1 MDRREFTGGGLAA
14 LAALAGMRGRTG
26 ARAFLGGAGS
36 PWSPREMLLAEI
48 PTLMELA
55 TVPGLAFAVV
65 DGARVSTYV
74 FGLARRELL
83 EKVSP
88 TTEFEAA
95 SLGKP
100 VFAAA
105 ALRLVDAHVLD
116 LDRPLS
122 AYASLPDV
130 IDSRAR
136 AITLRQVLSHTTGLP
151 NWRQAPGPLTPD
163 DAPGS
168 RFTYSGEGM
177 FYLQR
182 VIEHVTGN
190 SIEHVMRELVLDPLG
205 MAESSYVWRPAFDN
219 AMATGYDERG
229 GVLEVYAD
237 IGRKFEP
244 LAESWHKPM
253 AEWRYADEERAV
265 RTAFPELAP
274 LAQFMVPNVAGSMLT
289 TITDYSR
296 FLVAMLSDGGGALGF
311 TPPTWRA
318 MFERQV
324 QLNSALSWGLGWG
337 LEHEDDADLIWHW
350 GANGSFRNFVLADP
364 RHRRGVVV
372 LTNSANGPKLY
383 ERIITSLTGRDH
395 PAFLWFQ
402 V

>member
-1 MDRREFTGGGLAA
+1 MERREFTRAGMAA
-14 LAALAGMRGRTG
+14 LAAMVVTRGKG
-26 ARAFLGGAGS
+26 WRAASS
-36 PWSPREMLLAEI
+36 PWLPREMLLAEI

-55 TVPGLAFAVV
+55 IVPGLAFAVV
-65 DGARVSTYV
+65 DGTRVSTYV
-74 FGLARRELL
+74 FGQSRRELL
-83 EKVSP
+83 QDVAP

-105 ALRLVDAHVLD
+105 ALRLLDAHVLE

-122 AYASLPDV
+122 SYASLPDIV
-130 IDSRAR
+130 DPAAR
-136 AITLRQVLSHTTGLP
+136 AITLRHVLSHTTGLP
-151 NWRQAPGPLTPD
+151 NWRQAPGPLTPEVP
-163 DAPGS
+163 PGT
-168 RFTYSGEGM
+168 RFTYSGEGI

-182 VIEHVTGN
+182 VIEQVTGKP
-190 SIEHVMRELVLDPLG
+190 IEHVMREQVLDPLD
-205 MAESSYVWRPAFDN
+205 MHDTSYVWRPAFNDT
-219 AMATGYDERG
+219 MATGYDERG
-229 GVLEVYAD
+229 AVLEIYAD
-237 IGRKFEP
+237 IGRKFQP
-244 LAESWHKPM
+244 LAEQWNRPM
-253 AEWRYADEERAV
+253 ADWRYADEERAA
-265 RTAFPELAP
+265 RTAFPNLPP
-274 LAQFMVPNVAGSMLT
+274 LAQFMMPNVAGSMLT
-289 TITDYSR
+289 TVTDYAK
-296 FLVAMLSDGGGALGF
+296 FLVAMLSERGGALALSE
-311 TPPTWRA
+311 TTWRA

-337 LEHEDDADLIWHW
+337 LEHEDDVDLLWHW

-364 RHRRGVVV
+364 RRRRGVVV